1 MAVTE
6 RTGEQ
11 RRSATMIWGIS
22 VRKVVYMALGAALYG
37 LLCVPTNFLQLPG
50 NVSIRPAIVIPLF
63 FGAVFGPWVG
73 LFTGGVGNFIGDLI
87 SGYGVYWNWDV
98 GNALIGFIAG
108 LAMYITWG
116 RYNNTRLIVIAE
128 IFSAVGILG
137 GLAFA
142 AFSDIIVSST
152 TPSAATATYVSAI
165 VPDLILG
172 LILLPILLVAYN
184 AAMARYGRRSAA

>member
-11 RRSATMIWGIS
+11 KRSASTIWSIS

-37 LLCVPTNFLQLPG
+37 LLSVPTNFLQLPG
-50 NVSIRPAIVIPLF
+50 NITIRPAIVIPLF

-73 LFTGGVGNFIGDLI
+73 LFAGGVGNFIGDLV
-87 SGYGVYWNWDV
+87 SGFGVYWNWDV
-98 GNALIGFIAG
+98 GNGLIGFIAG
-108 LAMYITWG
+108 LAMYLTWG
-116 RYNNTRLIVIAE
+116 RYNTSRLIVIAE
-128 IFSAVGILG
+128 IFSAIGIVVGIG
-137 GLAFA
+137 AA
-142 AFSDIIVSST
+142 AFSDIVVSQQTVQGASST
-152 TPSAATATYVSAI
+152 FVTGI
-165 VPDLILG
+165 IPDLILG

>member
-1 MAVTE
+1 
-6 RTGEQ
+6 
-11 RRSATMIWGIS
+11 MIWGIS

>member
-6 RTGEQ
+6 GQ
-11 RRSATMIWGIS
+11 RRSATFIWGIS

-37 LLCVPTNFLQLPG
+37 LLSVPTNFLQLPG

-73 LFTGGVGNFIGDLI
+73 LFSGGVGNFIGDLV

-98 GNALIGFIAG
+98 GNGLIGFIAG

-116 RYNNTRLIVIAE
+116 RYNNTRLIVIGE
-128 IFSAVGILG
+128 IFAAVGIAV
-137 GLAFA
+137 GLASS
-142 AFSDIIVSST
+142 AFSDIVVSQT
-152 TPSAATATYVSAI
+152 TASAASATYVSALI
-165 VPDLILG
+165 PDLILG

-184 AAMARYGRRSAA
+184 AAMSRYGRRSAA

>member
-6 RTGEQ
+6 GQ
-11 RRSATMIWGIS
+11 RRSATFIWGIS

-37 LLCVPTNFLQLPG
+37 LLSVPTNFLQLPG

-73 LFTGGVGNFIGDLI
+73 LFSGGVGNFIGDLV

-98 GNALIGFIAG
+98 GNGLIGFIAG

-116 RYNNTRLIVIAE
+116 RYNNTRLIVIGE
-128 IFSAVGILG
+128 IFAAVGIVV
-137 GLAFA
+137 GLASA
-142 AFSDIIVSST
+142 AFSDIIVSQT
-152 TPSAATATYVSAI
+152 TASAASATYVSALI
-165 VPDLILG
+165 PDLILG

>member
-11 RRSATMIWGIS
+11 KRSASAIWGIS
-22 VRKVVYMALGAALYG
+22 VRKVVYMALVAALYG
-37 LLCVPTNFLQLPG
+37 LLSVPTNFLQLPG

-73 LFTGGVGNFIGDLI
+73 LFSGGLGNFIGDLV

-116 RYNNTRLIVIAE
+116 RYNNSRLIVIAE
-128 IFSAVGILG
+128 IFSAVGVCLRIKYVAL
-137 GLAFA
+137 
-142 AFSDIIVSST
+142 SYNIV
-152 TPSAATATYVSAI
+152 
-165 VPDLILG
+165 L
-172 LILLPILLVAYN
+172 
-184 AAMARYGRRSAA
+184 R